1 MGGMGTLPLKPYFRT
16 VSTRITWRWMIK
28 KLKLKLYRRRLKV
41 YRPAQLVKGWR
52 GQYVRDV
59 DPRYD
64 PPHKITK
71 SAIGFHPDGSL
82 MFLFLKDVIPQA
94 LQNDALV
101 GLKAMKFKSC
111 DGSNRKE
118 LKEAN
123 VFNATLDGYD
133 KPVRVKGRIIGGAG
147 ELNYGFY
154 ARSKIDT
161 FIPTRKQRAA
171 FEKVLP
177 ILNEMCNVFARR
189 LPKKFME
196 QNKGF
201 TDKQTGQ
208 FRRVPVE
215 FRLANHT
222 PFSSVA
228 ILKSAPSAVHT
239 DGKNGDNFACMTS
252 IQDPTAPYSGGAF
265 CFVEYGVQIAVRPG
279 DFLIASTPTDWHANL
294 TRVVGEKYSVVAYFK
309 QVLANPRLLGNWRML
324 NS

>member
-1 MGGMGTLPLKPYFRT
+1 MGTLPLKPHFRT

-71 SAIGFHPDGSL
+71 SAIGFHSDGSL
-82 MFLFLKDVIPQA
+82 MFLFLKDVIPQS

-111 DGSNRKE
+111 DKSNRKE
-118 LKEAN
+118 LKGAN
-123 VFNATLDGYD
+123 AFNCNN
-133 KPVRVKGRIIGGAG
+133 PAG

-154 ARSKIDT
+154 ARHKIGT
-161 FIPTRKQRAA
+161 FIPTRNQRDQFA
-171 FEKVLP
+171 KVFPL
-177 ILNEMCNVFARR
+177 LDQMCKVFANR
-189 LPKKFME
+189 LPRKFME
-196 QNKGF
+196 QNVG
-201 TDKQTGQ
+201 
-208 FRRVPVE
+208 VPEE
-215 FRLANHT
+215 FRMAGFT

-239 DGKNGDNFACMTS
+239 DARNGNNFACMTS
-252 IQDPTAPYSGGAF
+252 IEDPAAPYSGGAF
-265 CFVEYGVQIAVRPG
+265 CFVEYGVQIAVKPG
-279 DFLIASTPTDWHANL
+279 DLLIASTPKDWHANL
-294 TRVVGEKYSVVAYFK
+294 TPVVGEKYSVVAYFK
-309 QVLANPRLLGNWRML
+309 KVLAHPRLLANYRHQQ
-324 NS
+324 N